1 MGNLNEPAGSFE
13 GEDRTLEKF
22 HGRYYSIGP
31 IGGQRQWHYDQAWE
45 RIERAIV
52 KLGLGRIRVPAQ
64 PGDIGPVINYHNA
77 PLVEPR
83 VPDIRGLDQGSPG
96 GESQVAVFES
106 KIGLGRVVVF
116 NSPGGRVVAG
126 PDPRARAAP
135 PTEAER
141 RRASPAFAKMER
153 EAGPSADEPVP
164 LRGVQAQVPFPPPAC
179 PGVGDRRDEPLRRGD
194 EPHRGR

>member
-31 IGGQRQWHYDQAWE
+31 VGGQRQWHYDQAWE

-77 PLVEPR
+77 PYVDGRSPP
-83 VPDIRGLDQGSPG
+83 VRGLDLGSPG
-96 GESQVAVFES
+96 GEYSAAGIAAE
-106 KIGLGRVVVF
+106 GRVPGFVWF
-116 NSPGGRVVAG
+116 TSPRGRPLEGSAA
-126 PDPRARAAP
+126 RARSAP

-153 EAGPSADEPVP
+153 EAGPGTDEPVP
-164 LRGVQAQVPFPPPAC
+164 LRGIQAPVPFPPPAC